1 MYVVDGICS
10 IKIYI
15 HPGKFKIPTD
25 NSFINFKELLN
36 QKITNE
42 HVTAYH
48 TFEKSQKRRK
58 VYL

>member
-15 HPGKFKIPTD
+15 HPGKFKMPTD

-36 QKITNE
+36 QKIRNE

-48 TFEKSQKRRK
+48 TFEKSEKR
-58 VYL
+58 